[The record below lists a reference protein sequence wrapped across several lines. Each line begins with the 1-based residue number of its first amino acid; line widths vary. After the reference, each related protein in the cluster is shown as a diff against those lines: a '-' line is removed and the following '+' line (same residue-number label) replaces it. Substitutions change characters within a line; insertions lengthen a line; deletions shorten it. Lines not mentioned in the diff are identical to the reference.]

1 MRTKKVKAGLLTIV
15 ICLGLAGCGE
25 NAIPSLTDKDLQ
37 AIGEYTAFTL
47 MKYDASNRSRLV
59 PLFEDWESD
68 VNQQEMPSVPDQQE
82 PPEGGTAGDTS
93 TADVSAQQ
101 GPASMEEML
110 KLSEGMSVSYLG
122 AGLYDKYPDDEEI
135 GGLAMTA
142 TEGRKLLVLS
152 FQFANGTEQ
161 EQTVDIASQNVTFRI
176 NVNGDYKRNAMMAL
190 LLNDMSMFK
199 ETIPAGESK
208 EAVLIIEVGQ
218 SSMEEISSIAL
229 SLKNDE
235 DVYTIQLK

>member
-1 MRTKKVKAGLLTIV
+1 MRTNKVVAGLLTV
-15 ICLGLAGCGE
+15 VLCLGLAGCGE
-25 NAIPSLTDKDLQ
+25 NVIPSLTDEQLQ
-37 AIGEYTAFTL
+37 SIGEYTAITL

-59 PLFEDWESD
+59 PLFGDWESND
-68 VNQQEMPSVPDQQE
+68 SEQEVTPAPDQQE
-82 PPEGGTAGDTS
+82 PPEEGTAGDTP
-93 TADVSAQQ
+93 TADVPAQQ

-110 KLSEGMSVSYLG
+110 KLPEGVSVNYLG

-142 TEGRKLLVLS
+142 TEGKKLLVLN
-152 FQFANGTEQ
+152 FQFANGTGQ

-176 NVNGDYKRNAMMAL
+176 NVNGDYNRNAMMAL
-190 LLNDMSMFK
+190 LLNDMSMLQ
-199 ETIPAGESK
+199 ETIPAGESR

-218 SSMEEISSIAL
+218 ASMEEISSIAL

-235 DVYTIQLK
+235 NVYTIQLQ